1 MLNNLDRDQHKALP
15 RQRQIQASAS
25 RKECALLKKLL
36 HISARHCPD
45 SSSPVG
51 QLRNERFMA
60 TEEPAFMPKNLP
72 TSPSSL
78 VEGQLFPLS
87 TRSSNS
93 K

>member
-60 TEEPAFMPKNLP
+60 TEELPKNLP